1 VNNTMV
7 AGSTGGRSESAADF
21 ARLLA
26 GIEGSPA
33 GREAAVEPRLAALAA
48 VRDGVITGEGPPT
61 AGRIHFS
68 RCIDAADTALVRR
81 ILLAGGN
88 ASITRAEADALFDI
102 HEAAVER
109 VDGGAFDDL
118 FTKAITHHVLAAAG
132 ERVPARAR
140 WPWIWRWPTGLARA
154 RLPSTAR
161 SRPGSRLGSTA
172 SAAITG
178 RSSCWPPASALPH
191 RGVLRSLPPSIWPRN
206 PCLPRPCTRVPV
218 VSKVQ
223 PSRLGRSW
231 ISKTSCLVSQWRSVS
246 AC

>member
-1 VNNTMV
+1 MLAGGERVVNNTMV
-7 AGSTGGRSESAADF
+7 AGTTGGRSESAAGF

-26 GIEGSPA
+26 CIEGSPA

-48 VRDGVITGEGPPT
+48 VRDGVITGEGPTT

-88 ASITRAEADALFDI
+88 APITRAEADALFDI

-132 ERVPARAR
+132 ERVPARALALDMALADWAR
-140 WPWIWRWPTGLARA
+140 PGKVAVDGEIAAWIKA
-154 RLPSTAR
+154 RLNRKRRHHGSIVMLAACIGTA
-161 SRPGSRLGSTA
+161 A
-172 SAAITG
+172 SWGASIAAAIDL
-178 RSSCWPPASALPH
+178 AA
-191 RGVLRSLPPSIWPRN
+191 
-206 PCLPRPCTRVPV
+206 
-218 VSKVQ
+218 
-223 PSRLGRSW
+223 
-231 ISKTSCLVSQWRSVS
+231 
-246 AC
+246 